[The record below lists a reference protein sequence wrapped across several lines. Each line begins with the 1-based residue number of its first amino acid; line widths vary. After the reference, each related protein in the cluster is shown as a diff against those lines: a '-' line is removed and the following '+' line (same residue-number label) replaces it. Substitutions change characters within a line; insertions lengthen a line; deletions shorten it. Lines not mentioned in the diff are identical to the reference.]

1 MLTTNQLIASE
12 YLALQK
18 YLIELENRRLIAA
31 KYDRPCEGIDE
42 TQKKILFFLWS
53 FEQLDCFTSDELDLF
68 LSKAARLAR
77 NCNTCSVDMSEITA
91 WLLTEKGI
99 KIISKL

>member
-1 MLTTNQLIASE
+1 MLTTNQLVASD

-18 YLIELENRRLIAA
+18 YLIELENRRLTAA

-42 TQKKILFFLWS
+42 TQKKILFFLWA
-53 FEQLDCFTSDELDLF
+53 FENLDCFTTEELDLF

-77 NCNTCSVDMSEITA
+77 NCNTCSVNESEITA
-91 WLLTEKGI
+91 WLLTAKGI
-99 KIISKL
+99 RIISKL